1 MLIDTGIVCRL
12 WLFKPSHYQH
22 SRANLFA
29 RSGIAGSWISVG
41 LRFKGATKLFP
52 KAVVLLFTLLLMI
65 IERSACPSS
74 SPNPLHYPS
83 FQFYSLLTD
92 PWLFSPLLMCLAEK
106 PHLPGERVALWQGL
120 RCEEGFLGR
129 TSGETFML
137 GWSSHSKM
145 AAQKSFP
152 WESHPLHYTPCE
164 QPPDL
169 GWGSQH
175 PVVWGL
181 L

>member
-92 PWLFSPLLMCLAEK
+92 PWLFSPCWCASLKSHICQERGWPCGKVWDVRRGSWAGLLGK
-106 PHLPGERVALWQGL
+106 PLCWDGLLTPRWQHRRVSPGRVILS
-120 RCEEGFLGR
+120 
-129 TSGETFML
+129 TT
-137 GWSSHSKM
+137 
-145 AAQKSFP
+145 
-152 WESHPLHYTPCE
+152 
-164 QPPDL
+164 
-169 GWGSQH
+169 H
-175 PVVWGL
+175 PVSSPQIWDGVPNIL
-181 L
+181 